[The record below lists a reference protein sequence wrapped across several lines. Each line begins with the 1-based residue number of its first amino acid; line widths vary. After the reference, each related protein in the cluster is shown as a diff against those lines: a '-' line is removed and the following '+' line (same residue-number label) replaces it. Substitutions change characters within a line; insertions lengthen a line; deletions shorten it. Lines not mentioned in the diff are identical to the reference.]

1 MNFQIFVEWVFYG
14 IVGGA
19 SVYGV
24 AILAHLKNS
33 IDNLNLQVATI
44 IEKSNWFQK
53 ELDRLDGRVS
63 RLEEK

>member
-14 IVGGA
+14 IVGG
-19 SVYGV
+19 SCVYGV
-24 AILAHLKNS
+24 AILWHLKNS

-53 ELDRLDGRVS
+53 ELDRLDGRVTK
-63 RLEEK
+63 LEEQ

>member
-19 SVYGV
+19 CVYGV
-24 AILAHLKNS
+24 AILSHLKTS

-53 ELDRLDGRVS
+53 ELDRLDGRVTK
-63 RLEEK
+63 LEEQ